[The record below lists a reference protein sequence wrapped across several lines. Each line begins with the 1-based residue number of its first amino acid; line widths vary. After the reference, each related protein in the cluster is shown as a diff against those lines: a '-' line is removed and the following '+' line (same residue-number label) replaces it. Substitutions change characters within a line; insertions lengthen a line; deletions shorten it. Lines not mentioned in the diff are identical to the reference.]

1 MIIRDAV
8 EADAADCLAIYEPY
22 VTESIVSF
30 EMTPPSVEQMAAR
43 IATAIMT
50 HAWLVLEDAGR
61 IAGYAYGRPFAERAA
76 YRWACETSIYLELGR
91 RRTGGGR
98 ALYEALFVRLA
109 QRGYRQALAG
119 MSLPNEA
126 SVRFHQALGFEPVGV
141 YRKIGWK
148 NGAWHDVAWV
158 QKTIAVAPDPP
169 AEPH

>member
-148 NGAWHDVAWV
+148 NGAWHDVAWT
-158 QKTIAVAPDPP
+158 QRTLATSPNPP
-169 AEPH
+169 EEPR